1 MAETSRLHRPICE
14 VLRTQAVAS
23 SPGRNPESIRSKL
36 AMSKNASAVVER
48 DGVHRRAPDDRQS
61 DAPVAGLRSQ
71 LSASTDKA
79 AIRVGP
85 SLH

>member
-1 MAETSRLHRPICE
+1 LRGTADAGSR
-14 VLRTQAVAS
+14 QFA
-23 SPGRNPESIRSKL
+23 GSKSRKHPL
-36 AMSKNASAVVER
+36 EAGDVKNASAVVER

-61 DAPVAGLRSQ
+61 DAPVARLRSQ